1 MAAVEGERA
10 RGLLMEAIG
19 VPYPVREI
27 AEHAH
32 RKRDPSALAWELEA
46 RSRGAAREMPET
58 IMGVVRAYASIVRAW
73 FFGEGSLD
81 EALAAFEDA
90 STVITQRFPE
100 ISKLSEY
107 FNRLPEDEKHE
118 VIMRYAFRIAE
129 AMRRNRDAFRE
140 AIRRGRADDPKEPW
154 ILIYYDALMRL
165 YQLAGEGAF
174 GRAPASVVIF
184 QLSAYPS
191 VLIGYL
197 AGEADARTF
206 SWIYSD
212 LVSSI
217 DALPTPPPRDLGLA
231 EAVLEAV
238 VRLVE

>member
-107 FNRLPEDEKHE
+107 FN
-118 VIMRYAFRIAE
+118 
-129 AMRRNRDAFRE
+129 
-140 AIRRGRADDPKEPW
+140 
-154 ILIYYDALMRL
+154 
-165 YQLAGEGAF
+165 
-174 GRAPASVVIF
+174 
-184 QLSAYPS
+184 
-191 VLIGYL
+191 
-197 AGEADARTF
+197 
-206 SWIYSD
+206 
-212 LVSSI
+212 
-217 DALPTPPPRDLGLA
+217 
-231 EAVLEAV
+231 
-238 VRLVE
+238 